1 MKAPR
6 KSAALVQWRPSRPL
20 LRAFN
25 WYGAWYL
32 WLHFRSLRIA
42 HAERLAELSRNRQP
56 VPTIIFLNHASW
68 WDPLVCIRIAR
79 GLLPAGEHYAPM
91 ETSALARYRFFGRM
105 GMFPVEMGSTRGALS
120 FLRTAQDILGSPNS
134 VLWITPQGRF
144 TDVRCRPVELMPGLG
159 ALVRRLP
166 RCRLIPLA
174 IEYTFWDERLPEVLC
189 NFGAPIE
196 VRDGRERSAGDWT
209 QELARPLEMT
219 MDELAALAQTRDPKN
234 FQAFASRS
242 VGVGGIYQLWLHA
255 RARLR
260 GKDFHPEHGS
270 VGDR

>member
-1 MKAPR
+1 MKISGE
-6 KSAALVQWRPSRPL
+6 SAVPAQRRPSRPL

-32 WLHFRSLRIA
+32 GLHFRSLRIA
-42 HAERLAELSRNRQP
+42 HAERLSEDVKNQQP
-56 VPTIIFLNHASW
+56 LPTIIFLSHASW

-79 GLLPAGEHYAPM
+79 RLLPAGEHYAPM
-91 ETSALARYRFFGRM
+91 EASSLARYRFFGKI
-105 GMFPVEMGSTRGALS
+105 GMFPVVMGSTRGALS
-120 FLRTAQDILGSPNS
+120 FLHTAQEIMRSPNS

-144 TDVRCRPVELMPGLG
+144 TDVRRPVELMRGLG

-189 NFGAPIE
+189 NFGVPIE
-196 VRDGRERSAGDWT
+196 VGDGRERSADQWT
-209 QELARPLEMT
+209 QELASTLQVTLE
-219 MDELAALAQTRDPKN
+219 ELAGFAQTRDPKN
-234 FQAFASRS
+234 FQVFASRT
-242 VGVGGIYQLWLHA
+242 VGVGGIYQAWLHA

-260 GKDFHPEHGS
+260 GEDFRPEHGS
-270 VGDR
+270 IGDR